1 MVEFFSVRKV
11 ACAFLLLVAGCADF
25 EESGLP
31 GSAASLARNKMMWV
45 REHPPTFGHY
55 RLVSLV
61 TNYPDMGVFITD
73 RGMPDFLA
81 ETHHSRYEY
90 LILYYLDDR
99 QAFACKI
106 PHERPRIVEFAGPY
120 GITKKELKILNGF
133 RSQTE

>member
-31 GSAASLARNKMMWV
+31 GSSASLARNKMMWV

-61 TNYPDMGVFITD
+61 TNYPDMGVFIAD

-90 LILYYLDDR
+90 LILY
-99 QAFACKI
+99 ACKI

-133 RSQTE
+133 RTQTE